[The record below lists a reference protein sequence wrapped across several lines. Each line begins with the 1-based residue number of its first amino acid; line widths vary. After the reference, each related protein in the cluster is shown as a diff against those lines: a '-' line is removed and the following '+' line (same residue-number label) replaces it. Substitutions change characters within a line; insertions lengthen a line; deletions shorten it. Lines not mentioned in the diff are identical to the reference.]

1 MDASVYSGMKEG
13 GGAKPISCNPLFLGR
28 LFCAAP
34 QKRARRGKREK
45 KLEKEEK
52 IVISNY

>member
-13 GGAKPISCNPLFLGR
+13 GGAKPISCNPLFFWR

-34 QKRARRGKREK
+34 QKKSPEREEREKVGKRRED
-45 KLEKEEK
+45 
-52 IVISNY
+52 SY